1 MLRSININADTA
13 RQSEERLRAALEKL
27 DEALVGRRFLVED
40 RFSRAD
46 LTARALLRRSCMP
59 DETSVEPPL
68 AVRKLRDEL
77 KSRRLSRWVR
87 SIYACYRQPLPAG
100 TFSNSSEAGRQTEA

>member
-1 MLRSININADTA
+1 MLQFMNINTDAA

-46 LTARALLRRSCMP
+46 LTACALLRRSCMP
-59 DETSVEPPL
+59 DETSVEPPP
-68 AVRKLRDEL
+68 AVRKIRDEL
-77 KSRRLSRWVR
+77 KRCLR
-87 SIYACYRQPLPAG
+87 G
-100 TFSNSSEAGRQTEA
+100 TSPIHQKPGDKPKPKR